1 MSSRCQGKAW
11 PAKWFQRRLCNSAG
25 LWLALVFVLYP
36 VFVLIL
42 LLLAL
47 VFVVYPVV
55 VLILFVFALV
65 LVLYPVVVLV
75 FELVFFWF
83 TLARV
88 L

>member
-1 MSSRCQGKAW
+1 M
-11 PAKWFQRRLCNSAG
+11 
-25 LWLALVFVLYP
+25 
-36 VFVLIL
+36 FVLIL

-55 VLILFVFALV
+55 VLILLVFALV
-65 LVLYPVVVLV
+65 LVLYPVVVLM
-75 FELVFFWF
+75 FELVFFLF